1 MKFANFAKSKTTQ
14 QKKRERISF
23 YDLTSRSSARMKCIS
38 LLMISTGC
46 AFPLKKNVFSRRV
59 VTSFTLSGG
68 AHRAFA
74 KKKVRTAGNQEEDDE
89 VEENAVLETETSVLD
104 MLDNHVR
111 TMRALERFDRIYGD
125 SDNNDMKLAP

>member
-1 MKFANFAKSKTTQ
+1 
-14 QKKRERISF
+14 
-23 YDLTSRSSARMKCIS
+23 MKCIS
-38 LLMISTGC
+38 LLLLSGTGC

-68 AHRAFA
+68 AHRALA
-74 KKKVRTAGNQEEDDE
+74 KKKVRTAGNQEDDDEDDE
-89 VEENAVLETETSVLD
+89 KAKPETETSVLD

-111 TMRALERFDRIYGD
+111 TMRALERFDRIYGG